1 MFKKILAV
9 AMATAM
15 VFSVAQVAPANTT
28 VADAETQK
36 VTNTTVGA
44 EDYSTGFWQKFS
56 DGWELKDGQ
65 QATIKFENHGGAN
78 GYNNFVAI
86 LCNDKDN
93 ILPASGDT
101 KDRPATYFE
110 YAVVRSDLWGWSDS
124 ANKGK
129 DTGAPA
135 DVDQANWKAGNMVS
149 HDGKSLSFKY
159 DTGCNDDTGVFNW
172 DNFLSII
179 KDSNVT
185 VTAVRVGDVAK
196 LTFDVVNIA
205 DSTKKFQTI
214 TTVSLGSEKDAAG
227 KNTTP
232 VYLAFTVDGSY
243 MKNVT
248 CDISSVDTSNIQ
260 IDKPQDS
267 AKVETKKTLTLLESS
282 ATTSKV
288 TGELTVAPGKVTV
301 KAGTKTFTGTV
312 KGKAFTVKL
321 SGIKV
326 GTKLELVIEKEG
338 YITLNKTLTAKGT
351 LKLSKVKAKKNAKK
365 ITGTVSQKK
374 ATVKVKV
381 GKKKY
386 KKAKVSGKK
395 FTFKCAKLKKGTT
408 VKIQVTKKN
417 YKTLTKSYKVK

>member
-28 VADAETQK
+28 VADAATQK

-44 EDYSTGFWQKFS
+44 EDYSTAFWQKFS
-56 DGWELKDGQ
+56 DAWELKDGQ
-65 QATIKFENHGGAN
+65 QITVKFENHSSGAKN
-78 GYNNFVAI
+78 WNNFVAI
-86 LCNDKDN
+86 LCNDPTN
-93 ILPASGDT
+93 ILPEGGVE
-101 KDRPATYFE
+101 KRPATYFE

-124 ANKGK
+124 TMKGK
-129 DTGAPA
+129 DTGAPQ
-135 DVDQANWKAGNMVS
+135 DVDQATWKLGEMVS

-159 DTGCNDDTGVFNW
+159 DTGCNDETGVFNW

-205 DSTKKFQTI
+205 DATKKFQTT
-214 TTVSLGSEKDAAG
+214 TTVSLGSEKDTDS

-232 VYLAFTVDGSY
+232 VYLAFTVDCSY
-243 MKNVT
+243 MKNIT
-248 CDISSVDTSNIQ
+248 CDISSVDTSTIK
-260 IDKPQDS
+260 IDKPQDA
-267 AKVETKKTLTLLESS
+267 AKVETKKTLTLLDSS

-301 KAGTKTFTGTV
+301 KAGTKTFTGTI
-312 KGKAFTVKL
+312 KGKEFTVKL
-321 SGIKV
+321 SGVKAGAKV
-326 GTKLELVIEKEG
+326 TLVIEKDG
-338 YITLNKTLTAKGT
+338 YITLTKTLTAKGT
-351 LKLSKVKAKKNAKK
+351 MKLSKVKTKKNSKK
-365 ITGTVSQKK
+365 ITGTVSQTK